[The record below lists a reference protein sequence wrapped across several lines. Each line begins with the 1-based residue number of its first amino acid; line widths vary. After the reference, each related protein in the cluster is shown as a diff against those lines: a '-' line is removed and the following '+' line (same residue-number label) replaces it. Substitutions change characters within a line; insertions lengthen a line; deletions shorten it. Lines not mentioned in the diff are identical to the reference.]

1 MISHEIMAGK
11 VHVYPRDSSPVG
23 QCATFL
29 KGRNHRKSTKEEGLD
44 QAKQVAEEWYLGLRG
59 KVIPPEIKGIDK

>member
-11 VHVYPRDSSPVG
+11 VHVYLRDTTPAS

-29 KGRNHRKSTKEEGLD
+29 KGRIGL
-44 QAKQVAEEWYLGLRG
+44 
-59 KVIPPEIKGIDK
+59 